1 MWANPIVAPDMT
13 MLQYCLR
20 ARDLIPLGIFTALM
34 ALNLPRGIKLQL
46 NNNNNNDFNLG
57 LKQNLL
63 TRQSLFWAHMIYAI
77 IMILNAN
84 ETNFAKNIKLCN
96 GIYKPECWYKIGI
109 T

>member
-1 MWANPIVAPDMT
+1 MPPIKVKMRMDMAVCGAP
-13 MLQYCLR
+13 
-20 ARDLIPLGIFTALM
+20 M

-46 NNNNNNDFNLG
+46 NNNNNNN
-57 LKQNLL
+57 
-63 TRQSLFWAHMIYAI
+63 
-77 IMILNAN
+77 N